1 MDLVRKK
8 HLNTME
14 GSQFYISLK
23 IAVKNYFCTNM
34 VYKMIFFFQLTYYI
48 TIIMVY
54 FRHATFQCTGRPCC
68 SMAVVGRSRA
78 TSPKTASLPCGKGKI
93 PDKNEKYL
101 SGHVND
107 YGNWICISFS
117 FMTVFD
123 LYILA
128 CMLSRSPHQSTFYNC
143 KLNQRPYL
151 TNMLW
156 KLNLLSCIFSKIN
169 LFCDQ
174 IWGQYRNM

>member
-23 IAVKNYFCTNM
+23 ITVKNYFYTNM
-34 VYKMIFFFQLTYYI
+34 VYKMIFFFQMTYYI

-101 SGHVND
+101 SGHVKCLIG
-107 YGNWICISFS
+107 YVSLTPLGLCTVCIGLHAVS
-117 FMTVFD
+117 V
-123 LYILA
+123 
-128 CMLSRSPHQSTFYNC
+128 P
-143 KLNQRPYL
+143 PP
-151 TNMLW
+151 
-156 KLNLLSCIFSKIN
+156 IN
-169 LFCDQ
+169 FL
-174 IWGQYRNM
+174 